1 MSKVNYYFLVD
12 TRESQNLDVKLVDLI
27 IDENQNEDSD
37 FEIDDQSGVAE
48 A

>member
-27 IDENQNEDSD
+27 IDENQNKDND
-37 FEIDDQSGVAE
+37 FKVYDQSGVAE
-48 A
+48 T